1 MAYSF
6 DHYVGIWGYEAIF
19 RQYKEQLGK
28 LFIATARNDN
38 DTRLFGRSLLPSID
52 MEDKEGWWNTFTI
65 TKKAQQKGTYI
76 VKIVNVRPDKDG
88 YPIFEVDVLGSV
100 DESILVNSPLTS
112 MFLASE
118 YFNEQSRSALYNWN
132 YVALRREIAKFVE
145 LPEFADVQVVA
156 AEAVQKLMSGVV
168 TIEQIHEWL
177 VSPTDEEIREKQ
189 IEEDAKLFS
198 SNWRLRNFQPYV
210 DRADVPA
217 WVNEINRSNWKRAA
231 EFRKKTPVVD
241 LSQYPNLCGEMQT
254 AEDEHRSVSA
264 DDFIRWHENYRW
276 GVMDGS
282 IEAVAGSHLDQIEAH
297 LAHAAALKAAKD
309 AQKEASKAKKTAE
322 KKAKKLAA
330 KLGKEKAKAEADA
343 NS

>member
-1 MAYSF
+1 MSYSF
-6 DHYVGIWGYEAIF
+6 DHYAGIWGYETIF
-19 RQYKEQLGK
+19 RQYEEQRGK

-52 MEDKEGWWNTFTI
+52 MEGKEGWWSTFTI
-65 TKKAQQKGTYI
+65 TENAQQKGTYI

-88 YPIFEVDVLGSV
+88 YPIFEVDVLCSV
-100 DESILVNSPLTS
+100 DESVLVDNPIASL
-112 MFLASE
+112 FLSSDC
-118 YFNEQSRSALYNWN
+118 FNESCRRALYNWN
-132 YVALRREIAKFVE
+132 YAALRREIAKFVE
-145 LPEFADVQVVA
+145 LPEFTDVQVVA

-217 WVNEINRSNWKRAA
+217 WANEINRSNWERAA

-241 LSQYPNLCGEMQT
+241 LSKYPNLCGEMQK
-254 AEDEHRSVSA
+254 AEDEHRTVSTDA
-264 DDFIRWHENYRW
+264 FIRWHENYRW

-282 IEAVAGSHLDQIEAH
+282 IEAVAGSYLDQIETH
-297 LAHAAALKAAKD
+297 LARVASLKAAKD

-330 KLGKEKAKAEADA
+330 KLEKEKAKAEA